1 MNIDELADHFD
12 SVKMTARGFTARCPA
27 HDDRTPSL
35 AIDEG
40 ATSYLV
46 KCGVGC
52 SFFDIVDAAGLHPL
66 NFKIGG
72 TWTTTSSSAMVGSKA
87 RDRMR
92 EMRERK
98 GLVLTTLAQ
107 IAEVALQPDP
117 EWLAEIVDRYQIMSL
132 PFAEA
137 MKMGHVVM
145 DGSMFNLIHMGP
157 TNRWV
162 ENWDIEQ
169 REVHKKLW
177 QTYREHGPR

>member
-1 MNIDELADHFD
+1 MNIDELADHFNH
-12 SVKMTARGFTARCPA
+12 VRMTARGFTARCPA

-52 SFFDIVDAAGLHPL
+52 SFFSIVDAAGLHPL
-66 NFKIGG
+66 NFKIGN
-72 TWTTTSSSAMVGSKA
+72 TWTTSSSSAMVGSKA
-87 RDRMR
+87 RDKMR

-98 GLVLTTLAQ
+98 GVILTSLHQ
-107 IAEVALQPDP
+107 IVEVALQPDP
-117 EWLAEIVDRYQIMSL
+117 EWLVEIVDRYQTMSL

-137 MKMGHVVM
+137 MKMGHVVI
-145 DGSMFNLIHMGP
+145 DGPVFDVIHGGHD
-157 TNRWV
+157 RWV
-162 ENWDIEQ
+162 ENWETEK

-177 QTYREHGPR
+177 QTYRIHGPR